1 MIKSDYIYTMTKKEL
16 IDKLRDKGQEM
27 AGRILVLHNESIYF
41 LNKMYCD
48 KLVDIINADGLG
60 QASSSFGDPRVV
72 HVEKTLNELGFDVKP
87 YGKEADLDINGYDT
101 EVKGSWRRY
110 TDKNYGIC
118 QSGNYNAI
126 HDGRFHIFLKAKID
140 VDNIRVA
147 SLQLEIYF
155 ATSDAFESRLGKN
168 GKTNRTVFNVNKVP
182 KEGII
187 GIWEAVD
194 LQ

>member
-1 MIKSDYIYTMTKKEL
+1 MTREEL
-16 IDKLRDKGQEM
+16 IEKLRDKGQEI
-27 AGRILVLHNESIYF
+27 ADRILVLHNESIYF
-41 LNKMYCD
+41 LNKMYCG

-60 QASSSFGDPRVV
+60 QASTSFGDPRVV
-72 HVEKTLNELGFDVKP
+72 HVEKTLNELEFDVKP

-101 EVKGSWRRY
+101 EVKGSWRRH
-110 TDKNYGIC
+110 TNKDYGKV
-118 QSGNYNAI
+118 QSGHYHNV

-140 VDNIRVA
+140 VDNLRVA
-147 SLQLEIYF
+147 SLQTEVYF
-155 ATSDAFESRLGKN
+155 ATSDVFESSSGKN

-194 LQ
+194 L